1 MAQPTPSTSPEKPD
15 AAVEEPETEPET
27 ETETE
32 NELDEAAEV
41 EVPLNR
47 AARRAK
53 AKGNNPSHVGPQS
66 GRTDQGRGP
75 RSHTKRQ
82 IG

>member
-1 MAQPTPSTSPEKPD
+1 MSQPTPATSPEQPD
-15 AAVEEPETEPET
+15 AAVEEMEPEAAL
-27 ETETE
+27 
-32 NELDEAAEV
+32 ELDDEAPEEEA
-41 EVPLNR
+41 PLNR

>member
-1 MAQPTPSTSPEKPD
+1 MSQPTSPEQPD
-15 AAVEEPETEPET
+15 AVAEETEPEAAL
-27 ETETE
+27 EP
-32 NELDEAAEV
+32 DEAPEEEA
-41 EVPLNR
+41 PPNR

>member
-1 MAQPTPSTSPEKPD
+1 MAQPTPSTERGD
-15 AAVEEPETEPET
+15 AAVRPEEPEVAAEKVET
-27 ETETE
+27 EEVATE
-32 NELDEAAEV
+32 A

>member
-1 MAQPTPSTSPEKPD
+1 MSQPTPSTTPEQPE
-15 AAVEEPETEPET
+15 AVVEAPAVDEET
-27 ETETE
+27 
-32 NELDEAAEV
+32 AEV
-41 EVPLNR
+41 EVDVPLNR
-47 AARRAK
+47 AARRAR
-53 AKGNNPSHVGPQS
+53 AKGHDPAHVGPQS

>member
-1 MAQPTPSTSPEKPD
+1 VTQPTPSPSPEPAEDTVVED
-15 AAVEEPETEPET
+15 AEPV
-27 ETETE
+27 
-32 NELDEAAEV
+32 AEV
-41 EVPLNR
+41 EEVPLNR

-53 AKGNNPSHVGPQS
+53 AKKSIPAHVGPRA
-66 GRTDQGRGP
+66 GRTDQGRGA

>member
-1 MAQPTPSTSPEKPD
+1 MSQPTPSTSPEQPD
-15 AAVEEPETEPET
+15 AAVEEMETDT
-27 ETETE
+27 ELA
-32 NELDEAAEV
+32 LDDAAEV

-53 AKGNNPSHVGPQS
+53 AKGNDPSHVGPQS

>member
-1 MAQPTPSTSPEKPD
+1 MSQPTPSATPDQPE
-15 AAVEEPETEPET
+15 AVVEEVETEASL
-27 ETETE
+27 
-32 NELDEAAEV
+32 ELDDAPEDEA
-41 EVPLNR
+41 PLNR

>member
-1 MAQPTPSTSPEKPD
+1 MSQPTPSTSPEQPEG
-15 AAVEEPETEPET
+15 AVDELEP
-27 ETETE
+27 
-32 NELDEAAEV
+32 ELDEAAEA

-53 AKGNNPSHVGPQS
+53 AKGNDPSHVGPQS
-66 GRTDQGRGP
+66 GRTDQGKGP

-82 IG
+82 IS